1 MASRSGCVLEWIAL
15 ANRADPNVEHHDE
28 SSWSPRSVLRDA
40 YARFRHPQWPM
51 AVRVFLAVAIL
62 ITAFDIGGTTIG
74 YGSLGALAVLIVPIH
89 RAKAFFAAFIPY
101 TLIWVAFTAIR
112 ALAGRTIIAKTLNTR
127 VSAVERWIFGGQLPT
142 VVLQDHF
149 FHPTHLRWWDYFF
162 TGIHWSYFL
171 VPHIVAVRTWQKH
184 PVFFKR
190 YLVAMTLSLAMG
202 LAIYFL
208 IPSNP
213 PWLAPEV
220 GESPMFPVP
229 NRVMAQVGEQI
240 GGGIYRAS
248 YKVIGESNPI
258 AAMPSL
264 HMAITF
270 LVVFPAIRAGK
281 KWAIVAF
288 AYSFLMGLALI
299 YLGEHYFIDVV
310 MGMAITTYGWFI
322 SGLWCNRVAPAAR
335 AALRPAAPPTPE
347 PAPPG

>member
-1 MASRSGCVLEWIAL
+1 MDLTKLSNGDKVVAGSGIALFIFSFFPWYGVDGFSDGRSG
-15 ANRADPNVEHHDE
+15 
-28 SSWSPRSVLRDA
+28 
-40 YARFRHPQWPM
+40 
-51 AVRVFLAVAIL
+51 
-62 ITAFDIGGTTIG
+62 
-74 YGSLGALAVLIVPIH
+74 
-89 RAKAFFAAFIPY
+89 
-101 TLIWVAFTAIR
+101 
-112 ALAGRTIIAKTLNTR
+112 
-127 VSAVERWIFGGQLPT
+127 
-142 VVLQDHF
+142 
-149 FHPTHLRWWDYFF
+149 WDYFF
-162 TGIHWSYFL
+162 TGVHWSYFL

-184 PVFFKR
+184 PAFFKR

-288 AYSFLMGLALI
+288 A
-299 YLGEHYFIDVV
+299 LGS
-310 MGMAITTYGWFI
+310 A
-322 SGLWCNRVAPAAR
+322 
-335 AALRPAAPPTPE
+335 
-347 PAPPG
+347 